1 MVAALALGA
10 APMANPGPQIA
21 EAFFEQP
28 SHGVPISRCRRVT
41 GQPEC
46 RAHRSGPAQSSDA
59 YAHHPIFTP

>member
-28 SHGVPISRCRRVT
+28 SHGVPIFPLQASHRPT
-41 GQPEC
+41 GS